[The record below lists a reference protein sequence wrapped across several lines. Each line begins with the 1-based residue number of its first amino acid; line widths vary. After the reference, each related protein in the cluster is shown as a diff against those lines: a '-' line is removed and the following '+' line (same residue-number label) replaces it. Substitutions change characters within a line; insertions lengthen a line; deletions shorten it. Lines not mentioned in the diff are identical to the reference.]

1 MSKFDKGG
9 SFWQVDQG
17 VLLFLASDGLGRP
30 IAALLLSDV
39 APPREDEEELGKGEK
54 EEGSKVENVNEVEEA
69 EKKEKEDD
77 KDVLKV
83 EKADIGLKERLE
95 LATGLEVVKNVNIC
109 CQHHGHRFPHLQ
121 LFTSAS
127 TSVLLEGGPEQN
139 SYKIQKKSKSCPEF
153 PTRCS
158 QGDTV
163 VWAADQEG
171 IWSLARPAG
180 LRN

>member
-1 MSKFDKGG
+1 M
-9 SFWQVDQG
+9 
-17 VLLFLASDGLGRP
+17 ASDGLGRP

-39 APPREDEEELGKGEK
+39 APPREDEEGLGKGEK
-54 EEGSKVENVNEVEEA
+54 EEGSKVENVNEVEEV

-83 EKADIGLKERLE
+83 EKADIRLKERLE

-139 SYKIQKKSKSCPEF
+139 SYKIQKKSKSRPEF

-163 VWAADQEG
+163 V
-171 IWSLARPAG
+171 
-180 LRN
+180 